1 MARKEA
7 PKIDS
12 TKGGANEIL
21 GISLMALA
29 GLFLLALY
37 SFDRGDLSFNGTEV
51 NDPLHN
57 YAGTFGAWLAQG
69 CFMALG
75 VAAYLLPPLMLVF
88 SFAFLINK
96 LEPLRRRWPWA
107 VALLLTGAA
116 GLSLHPDLLG
126 GLVVFGLGSGVVL
139 MVMRL
144 FKKGE

>member
-7 PKIDS
+7 PKTDS
-12 TKGGANEIL
+12 AKGGANEIL

-69 CFMALG
+69 
-75 VAAYLLPPLMLVF
+75 
-88 SFAFLINK
+88 
-96 LEPLRRRWPWA
+96 
-107 VALLLTGAA
+107 
-116 GLSLHPDLLG
+116 
-126 GLVVFGLGSGVVL
+126 
-139 MVMRL
+139 
-144 FKKGE
+144 